1 MFRAASFASSTK
13 AVCISVVVIIVIGGG
28 RCGAARWPRS
38 PPVAAGFWVRP
49 GRCHLVRALVYHL
62 SDHRR
67 SLFALIGG
75 RAARELWPA
84 HDDWERIL
92 GVDLA
97 EPMLDLAADM
107 LKGIRL
113 SIILNL
119 FM

>member
-1 MFRAASFASSTK
+1 MTAIAP
-13 AVCISVVVIIVIGGG
+13 G
-28 RCGAARWPRS
+28 RCWTLGAARV
-38 PPVAAGFWVRP
+38 PPSGKPIYA
-49 GRCHLVRALVYHL
+49 YHL
-62 SDHRR
+62 SG
-67 SLFALIGG
+67 LFALICD

-113 SIILNL
+113 IFVIQV
-119 FM
+119 